1 VETLMDVYEK
11 IGYVCLGFVA
21 LVYVVAMLVGVIA
34 VFPFGLILLVAI
46 VGIGVLLIKVV
57 KERLANKEDDYYSD
71 NVEK

>member
-1 VETLMDVYEK
+1 MDVYEK

-21 LVYVVAMLVGVIA
+21 LISVVAMLVGVIA
-34 VFPFGLILLVAI
+34 AFPFGLILLGVI
-46 VGIGVLLIKVV
+46 VGVGVLLIKVV